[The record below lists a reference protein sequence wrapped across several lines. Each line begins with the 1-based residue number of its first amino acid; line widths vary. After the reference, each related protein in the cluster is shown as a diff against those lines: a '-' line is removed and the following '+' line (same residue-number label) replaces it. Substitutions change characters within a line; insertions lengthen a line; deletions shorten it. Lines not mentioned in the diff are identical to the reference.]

1 MDGIVKLGYVRET
14 PNDTGWFYEVVTA
27 DAIDTRVKQLMSD
40 QYIRKISINKA
51 YGDQGGSANGYNSS
65 RG

>member
-1 MDGIVKLGYVRET
+1 MNSIVKLGYVRDT
-14 PNDTGWFYEVVTA
+14 PNDTGWFYEVVSA
-27 DAIDTRVKQLMSD
+27 DAIDIRVKQLMAD

-51 YGDQGGSANGYNSS
+51 YGDQGVYVNGAVSD